1 MNYKMVL
8 CILGRTLL
16 IEATLMLC
24 PLLVGFYYG
33 ESTHLSFLIPIGG
46 LIALGLP
53 FALLKIKDK
62 SIYAK
67 EGFVIVA
74 LAWIMLSL
82 VGAIPFVISETIPNY
97 VDALFETVS
106 GFTTTGAS
114 VVNNVEIFSHSILF
128 WRSFTHFI
136 GGMGILVFMLAIL
149 PKTDSGTMHVFRAE
163 SPGPSVGKL
172 VSKLTFTARILYGIY
187 VALAVI
193 EFVFLVCG
201 GMPIFDSVVHSFG
214 TAGTGGFSIKNSS
227 IAAYNSTYIEMVIAV
242 FMFLFGINFNIFY
255 LLLLGNVKKALKSEE
270 LRTYFFITIGCTL
283 IIAINILSACAN
295 FGQAIRY
302 SFFQVAS
309 IGSST
314 GYVTADFDQWPALS
328 KSIIVVLM
336 IIGACGGS
344 TGGGIKVS
352 RLVIL
357 VKSAFANVRR
367 LLHPR
372 SVVSPKF
379 EGELLD
385 KETERNVHLYF
396 SIWVFIVAITTVLL
410 CIDINDFLTNF
421 TATLS
426 CIGNIGPGLSNA
438 GLGMVGP
445 TFNFSGYSICSKILL
460 SGVMLFGRL
469 EIFPMLILFAPR
481 TWKKG

>member
-33 ESTHLSFLIPIGG
+33 ESTYLSFLIPIGG

-82 VGAIPFVISETIPNY
+82 VGAIPFVISQTIPNY

-114 VVNNVEIFSHSILF
+114 VVNNVEILPHSILF

-149 PKTDSGTMHVFRAE
+149 PKTDSGSMHVFRAE

-172 VSKLTFTARILYGIY
+172 VSKLSFTARILYGIY
-187 VALAVI
+187 AIMSLV
-193 EFVFLVCG
+193 EFIMLICG
-201 GMPIFDSVVHSFG
+201 GMPVFDSLLHTFS
-214 TAGTGGFSIKNSS
+214 TAGTGGFGTKNNSIMYYES
-227 IAAYNSTYIEMVIAV
+227 AYIEMVIAV
-242 FMFLFGINFNIFY
+242 FMLLFSMNFNVFY
-255 LLLLGNVKKALKSEE
+255 LILIRNFKKAFKCEE
-270 LRTYFFITIGCTL
+270 VRAYLIIITVATIS
-283 IIAINILSACAN
+283 IAINILSSCAN
-295 FGQAIRY
+295 FAEALRF
-302 SFFQVAS
+302 SFFQVTS
-309 IGSST
+309 IGSTT
-314 GYVTADFDQWPALS
+314 GFSSADFDTWPAFS
-328 KSIIVVLM
+328 KGILIVLM

-352 RLVIL
+352 RLVIMI
-357 VKSAFANVRR
+357 KSAAADVKR
-367 LLHPR
+367 LIHPR
-372 SVVSPKF
+372 SVVSVKF
-379 EGELLD
+379 EGQLLNKD
-385 KETERNVHLYF
+385 TERNVHTYF
-396 SIWVFIVAITTVLL
+396 VLWLLIVALSTVLL
-410 CIDINDFLTNF
+410 CIDVNDFMTNF

-426 CIGNIGPGLSNA
+426 CIGNIGPGFNL
-438 GLGMVGP
+438 VGP
-445 TFNFSGYSICSKILL
+445 TLNYGLYSPLSKILL
-460 SGVMLFGRL
+460 SIVMLFGRL
-469 EIFPMLILFAPR
+469 EIFPMFILFAPR
-481 TWKKG
+481 TWKRG

>member
-1 MNYKMVL
+1 MNYKIVL
-8 CILGRTLL
+8 NILGRTLL
-16 IEATLMLC
+16 IEALLLIC
-24 PLLVGFYYG
+24 PMLVGFFYKENTYIA
-33 ESTHLSFLIPIGG
+33 FLIPI
-46 LIALGLP
+46 LGLVTVGFP
-53 FALLKIKDK
+53 FALIKIKDK
-62 SIYAK
+62 SIRTK

-82 VGAIPFVISETIPNY
+82 VGAIPFVISGAIPSY

-114 VVNNVEIFSHSILF
+114 ILSNVEALPNSLLF

-136 GGMGILVFMLAIL
+136 GGMGILVFVLAIL
-149 PKTDSGTMHVFRAE
+149 PKSDAGSMHVFRAE

-172 VSKLTFTARILYGIY
+172 VGKLAFTARILYGIY
-187 VALAVI
+187 IVMFVLEVI
-193 EFVFLVCG
+193 MLICG
-201 GMPIFDSVVHSFG
+201 GMPIFDSIVHSFG

-227 IAAYNSTYIEMVIAV
+227 IAYYNNTYFEMVIAV
-242 FMFLFGINFNIFY
+242 FMFLFGINFNVFY
-255 LLLLGNVKKALKSEE
+255 LLLIGNFKKVLKSEE
-270 LRTYFFITIGCTL
+270 LRTYFFMIVGATI
-283 IIAINILSACAN
+283 IIAVNILANCVN

-314 GYVTADFDQWPALS
+314 GYVSADFDQWPALS

-336 IIGACGGS
+336 IVGACGGS

-357 VKSAFANVRR
+357 VKSVFADIKRIM
-367 LLHPR
+367 HPR
-372 SVVSPKF
+372 SVVSVKF
-379 EGELLD
+379 EGELLE
-385 KETERNVHLYF
+385 KETERNVRSYF
-396 SIWVFIVAITTVLL
+396 TLWILIVALTTVLL
-410 CIDINDFLTNF
+410 CIDVDDFLTNF

-426 CIGNIGPGLSNA
+426 CIGNIGPGLSTA

-445 TFNFSGYSICSKILL
+445 MFNYGVYSAYSKILM
-460 SGVMLFGRL
+460 SIVMLFGRL
-469 EIFPMLILFAPR
+469 EIFPILMLFIPR
-481 TWKKG
+481 TWKKN